1 MTYTSFFF
9 FAYCKEF
16 PTCSMICSLK
26 VPQKTLT
33 NVKIWKQKAIF
44 CFYFISE
51 EAVLK

>member
-9 FAYCKEF
+9 FAYCKEQ
-16 PTCSMICSLK
+16 MICSLK

-44 CFYFISE
+44 CFYFIPE